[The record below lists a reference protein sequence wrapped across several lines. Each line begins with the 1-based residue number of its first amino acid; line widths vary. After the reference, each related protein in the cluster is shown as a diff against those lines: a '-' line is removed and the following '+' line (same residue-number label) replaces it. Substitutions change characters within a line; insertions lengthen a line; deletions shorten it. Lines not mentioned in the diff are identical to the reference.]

1 MEIPFGLTLTG
12 EAFKLAEGISIKQKK
27 VSEVISNHMYNLYLY
42 PFLLTT
48 DYFIEK
54 DSSIRA
60 TFQGFFKT
68 DQNGKFAFQE
78 NGIPLITYLMLG
90 LQYFFDTKNVKFGL
104 KDTIIIDDS
113 FVITQ
118 NNYEEISDI
127 IAGLNGRKRIRK
139 LVPPEN
145 LNDVQRD
152 IWIKTMKGRQRK
164 AEKESIDFND
174 IVNIVIH
181 YNGDF
186 KYKET
191 LDLTILQL
199 YNTFNVYMQKDKFDR
214 YYQLYSSGQF
224 EMKEH
229 TPHWI
234 NSIQEKNNN

>member
-118 NNYEEISDI
+118 NNYEEISDT

-191 LDLTILQL
+191 LDLAWKLKKMHTEIHLEIPSTNPNWEKLDEFFQDMK
-199 YNTFNVYMQKDKFDR
+199 FQVSQKNFDTLLR
-214 YYQLYSSGQF
+214 RS
-224 EMKEH
+224 
-229 TPHWI
+229 
-234 NSIQEKNNN
+234 